1 MSAFRM
7 HFDFEYTYVKLN
19 DIHID
24 IASLYAHFILIYL
37 QGYARNPD
45 ANIFIA

>member
-19 DIHID
+19 DIH